1 MSKDLVELLNDLHEV
16 YELILERVSHSCETT
31 ESDDLFLK
39 IYQRYICLN
48 LTKNV
53 IVW

>member
-1 MSKDLVELLNDLHEV
+1 MSKDLVELLNELQEV
-16 YELILERVSHSCETT
+16 YELILERVSYSCETN

-48 LTKNV
+48 LTQNV
-53 IVW
+53 IV